1 MPIEY
6 VTDPRTGKVVAK
18 GSLGFGQPV
27 VPERPPAPKAKPKPK
42 PKPRGNSFWGVG
54 PGGFSLSKLG
64 NDLRY
69 ELNQLTTDPL
79 RSVERAANTTM
90 RSTVPGI
97 AFRQGS
103 LGATAATANAV
114 RAGIEWKQHAGGRKQ
129 TDYSTSPA
137 GRAVD
142 RVVDHVYRSAGVT
155 PPSQMTPEEKGVDDL
170 RSALTLGVAGG
181 VGVGVGLKALSGV
194 RFVGPAAQTLA
205 NAMNPALAQSWQG
218 AAARLAFD
226 AAVVEAVT
234 TPLDYTATGGS
245 AVSLV
250 DAVLGTKLDPVKP
263 GMAFPDAAAA
273 SFVPNVAFGVGLGG
287 AFMGINRARKA
298 RSVIQQTVEQPRA
311 ELEGAGLTQSDP
323 ETGAAAFTPE
333 AVQGQTLREANAALE
348 EKYGIST
355 PEPAAAPEPVIP
367 SQAMEPGGAV
377 MEGELPTADPGLDP
391 WAIDYD
397 PELPEADVAFSQIKN
412 ASDAELL
419 DTVRSGGPVLEG
431 LDQRMAQ
438 RQPLESDPAL
448 STEFNAAPSDSLADP
463 PTPFAAQWRQLGKR
477 DPQQL
482 LNVLHPEVNPDLAA
496 RAQALTGKEWDQLTP
511 ADAVQTLQAA
521 ADDGVTVIPNRLI
534 AGQQLIKTPD
544 IKVKPEWFQ
553 YKQNTDASGV
563 QRGSSLEGVAGWN
576 TDMEGKIDVWQNTED
591 GNYYVV
597 NGHNRLAL
605 AKRLGIPTLQVNDL
619 LAETPEQ
626 AKVMGALNNIASGG
640 GRPIDAAWFFKD
652 AGITDAAQLK
662 ALEVPLSPDSGH
674 GLSGFQLS
682 RLPEDILRAVESGQ
696 IKERQGRIIGG
707 SGADEA
713 SMRGAYRY
721 LVENPGT
728 TEGRLKGMLELSK
741 QMTSE
746 ATAAG
751 RVDQPDM
758 LKGTP
763 WDQTFNKQMVAV
775 ADLADEVATLLK
787 REKRLFSMA
796 DANSAAL
803 EAKGSRI
810 DKASAQQVAE
820 ANARAIDYFQR
831 TWMETGPIRDLLNE
845 GGNRVAAGE
854 NKGAIAKQIKN
865 RLVGQLA
872 DLMGEQAV
880 TRADVV
886 QEDLLAGGGQFLP
899 DSQALLG
906 EVDRAV
912 AAYGESIDKGLEMS
926 RQLGDAAAGL
936 EAGARELG
944 DQASVIKELSDA
956 PLDRLDPIDREAMEF
971 FAIQRAIQNGE
982 VRPPETPIPDL
993 PMDSGVDLMKVQ
1005 RDLAENT
1012 ITDDV
1017 VKAMAD
1023 ELDLRDA
1030 YRQLDD
1036 TIAQEAEKA
1045 ARDAEGYDLKT
1056 FDEKKVAGA
1065 LDGFQEPPPGAAA
1078 AKRRAEEIDRLERSI
1093 RQIEQS
1099 RLPAADERNPELA
1112 QQLRDH
1118 AAKLRGQL
1126 RELTG
1131 QDLAPPTA
1139 FTFPADL
1146 SKSAPRY
1153 GMAKVEFASDLDRAA
1168 YMLRDEAKKS
1178 KGESRLIQAL
1188 EEAGYNI
1195 TAIRTHGAKVRDA
1208 IKGIV
1213 TEQTGSAAAPQK
1225 AMSLQVPE
1233 QRFGN
1238 GDLDSMRG
1246 WDSFDSSPMDMS
1258 PEDAAL
1264 RRAELL
1270 QIVRE
1275 VVGDDVTVR
1284 LEDDYEIVTIKSE
1297 WGGDGKKQG
1306 VRKGFYRLTEDLIQ
1320 INGVTRAAS
1329 DAEIMPTAYHEAFHR
1344 LQYLSLGPKEAKVLD
1359 NTWARMKVAIGSN
1372 HVSGSK
1378 SGAAIAYAESQ
1389 AVAFQRYAWARR
1401 NGQDPIRA
1409 MLGGYE
1415 PNADRLTK
1423 AVTTIISA
1431 FDRIFDV
1438 FEKLYNL
1445 AANGT
1450 FDSTRGIYERARSGS
1465 LGAEQFAFEAPGGG
1479 FDRMEASPELLGWRR
1494 ASWDGRPAGTGG
1506 TRFEP
1511 KGHASS
1517 EGLFVDEL
1525 TQALDDTDPKTGFPR
1540 GLSRTAVR
1548 EAIQGRPGRALAE
1561 GVQLAEARLVD
1572 LNSRIEAVKQRAAK
1586 EGC

>member
-27 VPERPPAPKAKPKPK
+27 VPERPPAPRPKAKPRA
-42 PKPRGNSFWGVG
+42 KPRAATQILGFG
-54 PGGFSLSKLG
+54 PGGFSLGKLG

-69 ELNQLTTDPL
+69 ELN
-79 RSVERAANTTM
+79 R
-90 RSTVPGI
+90 
-97 AFRQGS
+97 
-103 LGATAATANAV
+103 LGANPASAASTYNANAQKARQAVGGAIATTVLSGPRELAKGYATATTNAV
-114 RAGIEWKQHAGGRKQ
+114 RSLIEEGQRAAGSKQADYTRSPSGRFVDTVEDKVFQLAG
-129 TDYSTSPA
+129 D
-137 GRAVD
+137 
-142 RVVDHVYRSAGVT
+142 T
-155 PPSQMTPEEKGVDDL
+155 PPSQMTAQQKDFRDVRGSL
-170 RSALTLGVAGG
+170 ILGVLGG
-181 VGVGVGLKALSGV
+181 VGLSQGLTALGGI
-194 RFVGPAAQTLA
+194 RFVGPAAQALA
-205 NAMNPALAQSWQG
+205 NGMNVSKAQTAWG
-218 AAARLAFD
+218 AVGRLGVD
-226 AAVVEAVT
+226 ATAGELVT
-234 TPLDYTATGGS
+234 TFLDDNTPGS
-245 AVSLV
+245 AFRLFGEGV
-250 DAVLGTKLDPVKP
+250 DPVKA
-263 GMAFPDAAAA
+263 GMDRPTAARAAFFPNLAAGMTLSLPFA
-273 SFVPNVAFGVGLGG
+273 SADIF
-287 AFMGINRARKA
+287 RAIGRSKA
-298 RSVIQQTVEQPRA
+298 GRSVVQQTVEQPRA
-311 ELEGAGLTQSDP
+311 ELEAAGLTQSDAD
-323 ETGAAAFTPE
+323 TGAAAFTAE
-333 AVQGQTLREANAALE
+333 AIQGQTLREANAALE
-348 EKYGIST
+348 EKYGISAPEPPKAEPA
-355 PEPAAAPEPVIP
+355 PEPAIP

-377 MEGELPTADPGLDP
+377 TAGELPTADPGLDP
-391 WAIDYD
+391 WGIDYS
-397 PELPEADVAFSQIKN
+397 PELPEADVALSQIKN

-431 LDQRMAQ
+431 LDQRMAE
-438 RQPLESDPAL
+438 RQPLEPDPAL
-448 STEFNAAPSDSLADP
+448 STEFNAAPSDSLADQ

-741 QMTSE
+741 QMTGE
-746 ATAAG
+746 AQATGEQTDLLAG
-751 RVDQPDM
+751 TD
-758 LKGTP
+758 

-880 TRADVV
+880 VRADVV
-886 QEDLLAGGGQFLP
+886 QEDLLTQAPQQLDELLP
-899 DSQALLG
+899 D
-906 EVDRAV
+906 DR
-912 AAYGESIDKGLEMS
+912 
-926 RQLGDAAAGL
+926 Q
-936 EAGARELG
+936 
-944 DQASVIKELSDA
+944 
-956 PLDRLDPIDREAMEF
+956 AMEML
-971 FAIQRAIQNGE
+971 AIQRAIQNGE

-993 PMDSGVDLMKVQ
+993 PLDSGVDLMKVQ

-1017 VKAMAD
+1017 VQAMAD

-1036 TIAQEAEKA
+1036 AVAQEAEKA

-1056 FDEKKVAGA
+1056 FDEKKAAGVVS
-1065 LDGFQEPPPGAAA
+1065 DFQEPPPGSAA

-1099 RLPAADERNPELA
+1099 RLPAAEARDPEFA
-1112 QQLRDH
+1112 QQLRDL
-1118 AAKLRGQL
+1118 AAKQRRQL
-1126 RELTG
+1126 QELTG
-1131 QDLAPPTA
+1131 QDLAPPEP

-1146 SKSAPRY
+1146 AKSAPRY

-1188 EEAGYNI
+1188 EEAGYNL

-1213 TEQTGSAAAPQK
+1213 AEQTGSAAAPQK

-1233 QRFGN
+1233 QRFAGAEE
-1238 GDLDSMRG
+1238 LQSPAG
-1246 WDSFDSSPMDMS
+1246 WDEVDNTPFESN
-1258 PEDAAL
+1258 PEMRA
-1264 RRAELL
+1264 RRQQELT
-1270 QIVRE
+1270 QIIRE
-1275 VVGDDVTVR
+1275 VAGDEVAIR
-1284 LEDDYEIVTIKSE
+1284 FQDDYTRKTTSAE
-1297 WGGDGKKQG
+1297 WGGDGKKTSLIG
-1306 VRKGFYRLTEDLIQ
+1306 GFYRMRDDLIQ
-1320 INGVTRAAS
+1320 INAVLREDDEALAR
-1329 DAEIMPTAYHEAFHR
+1329 TAYHEAFHR
-1344 LQYLSLGPKEAKVLD
+1344 IQYLSLGPKEVAVL
-1359 NTWARMKVAIGSN
+1359 NSNWARIKIGIGSN
-1372 HVSGSK
+1372 HTGK
-1378 SGAAIAYAESQ
+1378 TPIAYAESQ
-1389 AVAFQRYAWARR
+1389 AVAFMRYAGGKR

-1415 PNADRLTK
+1415 FDASATQKN
-1423 AVTTIISA
+1423 VSYVISA
-1431 FDRIFDV
+1431 FDRILDV

-1445 AANGT
+1445 ASKGT
-1450 FDSTRGIYERARSGS
+1450 FDSTRAIFERARQGALADVIGFEDATGGIAAGSGFEMMDPIYGRWRTESAWNEQIPGKGGSAMQMPAVSQGS
-1465 LGAEQFAFEAPGGG
+1465 L
-1479 FDRMEASPELLGWRR
+1479 
-1494 ASWDGRPAGTGG
+1494 
-1506 TRFEP
+1506 
-1511 KGHASS
+1511 
-1517 EGLFVDEL
+1517 VDEL
-1525 TQALDDTDPKTGFPR
+1525 ADAIGDPDTRTGLPK
-1540 GLSRTAVR
+1540 GLSRAATKELLNGQPA
-1548 EAIQGRPGRALAE
+1548 RALAE
-1561 GVQLAEARLVD
+1561 STQLAEARVAD
-1572 LNSRIEAVKQRAAK
+1572 LNARIEAVKQRAAM